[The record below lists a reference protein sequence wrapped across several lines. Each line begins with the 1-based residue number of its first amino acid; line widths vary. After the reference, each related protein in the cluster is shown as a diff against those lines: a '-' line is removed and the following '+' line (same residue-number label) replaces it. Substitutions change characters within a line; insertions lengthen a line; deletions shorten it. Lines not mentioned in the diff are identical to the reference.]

1 MGILQHHDAVSGT
14 EKQHVANDYA
24 HLLQEGIDKCSKNIQ
39 ETLNQLTVDTT
50 TDQLKREEKSNLEN
64 RFEFELCPEL
74 NISSCSISENS
85 EKFMV
90 TLYNPLAHSTF
101 QYVRI
106 PVTDGDY
113 EVMDYRN
120 VSVDFQIV
128 SIPKQIQSIFYRQSS
143 ALSEIVLMANELPPV
158 GYKSYF
164 IQRKSKTTE
173 EILNILQNAEPEV
186 LLMQNDGPM
195 GDAPVTDDIEN
206 GPFKIGNRFVEL
218 SFDENGLLNSV
229 KSENTE
235 MKVRQNF
242 YLYHGFDGDNCEFAK
257 RASGAYIFRPNDT
270 QARKIVSRA
279 DVKVVRG
286 DIVQEVH
293 QVSIRSIFIGLHCF
307 FIENLYIFQQTFN
320 DWISQVIRIYK
331 DDNFVEFQWLIGE
344 IPVDDKVGKE
354 IITRFETDIESNGI
368 FYTDSNGREM
378 LKRMRD
384 HRDTWNVHLFEK
396 ISGNYYPITTRIAIE
411 DEKKRFAILTDRAH
425 GGSSLADG
433 SIEIMVENN

>member
-1 MGILQHHDAVSGT
+1 MIKINYYYAGT

-24 HLLQEGIDKCSKNIQ
+24 HLLQKGINKCSENIQ

-50 TDQLKREEKSNLEN
+50 NTQLKREEKPNSEN

-113 EVMDYRN
+113 DVMDYRN
-120 VSVDFQIV
+120 VTVDFQIV
-128 SIPKQIQSIFYRQSS
+128 SIPEQIQSLFYRRSS
-143 ALSEIVLMANELPPV
+143 ALSEIVFMANELPPL

-164 IQRKSKTTE
+164 IQRKSKTE
-173 EILNILQNAEPEV
+173 EEMLKMLQKTDPEV

-195 GDAPVTDDIEN
+195 VDEPVKSDAKN
-206 GPFKIGNRFVEL
+206 GPFTIGNRFVEL
-218 SFDENGLLNSV
+218 SFDENGLLTSV
-229 KSENTE
+229 KSDDTE

-242 YLYHGFDGDNCEFAK
+242 YLYHGFDGDNREFAK

-270 QARKIVSRA
+270 EAKKIVSRA
-279 DVKVVRG
+279 DVKVIRG

-293 QVSIRSIFIGLHCF
+293 QVS
-307 FIENLYIFQQTFN
+307 
-320 DWISQVIRIYK
+320 V
-331 DDNFVEFQWLIGE
+331 LI
-344 IPVDDKVGKE
+344 
-354 IITRFETDIESNGI
+354 
-368 FYTDSNGREM
+368 
-378 LKRMRD
+378 
-384 HRDTWNVHLFEK
+384 
-396 ISGNYYPITTRIAIE
+396 
-411 DEKKRFAILTDRAH
+411 
-425 GGSSLADG
+425 
-433 SIEIMVENN
+433 

>member
-1 MGILQHHDAVSGT
+1 M
-14 EKQHVANDYA
+14 ANDYA
-24 HLLQEGIDKCSKNIQ
+24 HLLQKGIEKCSENIQ
-39 ETLNQLTVDTT
+39 EALNQLTVDTT

-74 NISSCSISENS
+74 NISSCSISEKS

-120 VSVDFQIV
+120 VSIDFQIV
-128 SIPKQIQSIFYRQSS
+128 SIPNQIQSLSHRKSS
-143 ALSEIVLMANELPPV
+143 ALSEIVFMANELPPL

-164 IQRKSKTTE
+164 IQQKSMTE
-173 EILNILQNAEPEV
+173 DKMLEMLQKAEPEV
-186 LLMQNDGPM
+186 LLMQSDGPM
-195 GDAPVTDDIEN
+195 NDASVSDDNEN

-229 KSENTE
+229 KSDNTE
-235 MKVRQNF
+235 MKMRQNF
-242 YLYHGFDGDNCEFAK
+242 YLYRGFDGDNREFAK

-270 QARKIVSRA
+270 EAQKIVSRA

-293 QVSIRSIFIGLHCF
+293 QVSSLSIIIFLHCV
-307 FIENLYIFQQTFN
+307 FI
-320 DWISQVIRIYK
+320 
-331 DDNFVEFQWLIGE
+331 
-344 IPVDDKVGKE
+344 
-354 IITRFETDIESNGI
+354 
-368 FYTDSNGREM
+368 
-378 LKRMRD
+378 
-384 HRDTWNVHLFEK
+384 
-396 ISGNYYPITTRIAIE
+396 
-411 DEKKRFAILTDRAH
+411 
-425 GGSSLADG
+425 
-433 SIEIMVENN
+433 